1 MTSELLLIFVV
12 ALLVFNPKKWPM
24 VIKHATKVI
33 QYIKHYQALAHD
45 AWKTQTA
52 EIKLTANEEK
62 AKEAD
67 ALYEASY
74 RKKDL

>member
-24 VIKHATKVI
+24 VIQHATKAI
-33 QYIKHYQALAHD
+33 QYIKHYQALAYD
-45 AWKTQTA
+45 NWKTKMS
-52 EIKLTANEEK
+52 EMKLSDNEKK

-67 ALYEASY
+67 ALYETSHE
-74 RKKDL
+74 KKDL